1 MVRNNQDRVG
11 PRNSGSDEVPESF
24 KQMMN
29 PMDFVAPTDFVE
41 LPSKGQGY
49 PKGHPL
55 DGQDT
60 IEIRFMTAKEEDMLT
75 SRTLLKKGVAIDRVI
90 ASLIVNKSIDAQSVL
105 IGDRNAILIKARAS
119 AYGHMYKTSVT
130 CPECGEACKRA
141 FNLEEPKIYNG
152 DEWEDYNVKQNEEGN
167 FVVTVPYSKMEVE
180 CRLLRGYEEHN
191 IVKNM
196 QDKKKAESLV
206 TAQLKSFIVAV
217 NGMSENPVIDY
228 FVNNV
233 IAPDSRYLR
242 NAMKAVTPDIR
253 IVKDFECP
261 SCGHEQELEVP
272 FGADFFWP
280 DGGVR

>member
-1 MVRNNQDRVG
+1 MVRKNQDRLG

-49 PKGHPL
+49 PAGHPL
-55 DGQDT
+55 NGQDT

-75 SRTLLKKGVAIDRVI
+75 SRTLLKKGLAIDRVI
-90 ASLIVNKSIDAQSVL
+90 ASLVVNKAIDSETILV
-105 IGDRNAILIKARAS
+105 GDRNAILIKARAS

-130 CPECGEACKRA
+130 CPSCREVCKRA
-141 FNLEEPKIYNG
+141 FNLEEPKVYSG
-152 DEWEDYNVKQNEEGN
+152 DDWQDYDIVQNDNGN
-167 FVVTVPYSKMEVE
+167 FVVTVPYSKMKVE
-180 CRLLRGYEEHN
+180 CRLLTGKDE
-191 IVKNM
+191 KQMLKQM
-196 QDKKKAESLV
+196 QSNKKTESLV
-206 TAQLKSFIVAV
+206 TAQLKSLIVSV
-217 NGMSENPVIDY
+217 NEMSERAVIDY
-228 FVNNV
+228 FINNV

-242 NAMKAVTPDIR
+242 NAMKTVTPDIR

-261 SCGHEQELEVP
+261 SCGYEQELEVP

-280 DGGVR
+280 DGGV